1 VKSFPLQPDGILETV
16 SDENLNAP
24 LPDAFVKVVLG
35 VMVKFVAPEQ
45 AADAVIPWPN
55 SMELPVLSEIFA
67 ASVVC
72 TK

>member
-1 VKSFPLQPDGILETV
+1 MPSVDPYAFIVKSFPLQPDGILETV

-45 AADAVIPWPN
+45 AVVAVTP
-55 SMELPVLSEIFA
+55 
-67 ASVVC
+67 
-72 TK
+72 